1 MRVGLWLCLD
11 RELARTS
18 NTVMHGIHWALS
30 RTPPRLSFV
39 AAADNPVEAEAN
51 FEIAQTIAQ
60 MNAAEDLPH
69 V

>member
-1 MRVGLWLCLD
+1 
-11 RELARTS
+11 
-18 NTVMHGIHWALS
+18 MHGIHWALS